1 MARLTDDEW
10 NTVLDGLDT
19 PAILT
24 SINAVDQLRHA
35 LADSDDPESPSL
47 RDEVLKLH
55 QLGMAV
61 QQYQSDE
68 QAAEFFEHASD
79 LEMQVVELREA
90 LDEIQAMLS
99 NITEL
104 YPESL
109 SYEDGD
115 DE

>member
-10 NTVLDGLDT
+10 STVQDGLDT
-19 PAILT
+19 PAILST
-24 SINAVDQLRHA
+24 IDAVDRLRHA
-35 LADSDDPESPSL
+35 LADSDNPDSPSL
-47 RDEVLKLH
+47 RDEVLKLY

-68 QAAEFFEHASD
+68 QAAEFFELASD
-79 LEMQVVELREA
+79 LEMQAVELREA
-90 LDEIQAMLS
+90 LDVIQTMLS